1 MSYKHVKI
9 PEVGSKISVNDDL
22 SLNVPDD
29 PIIPFIEGDGIGIDI
44 SPVMIKVID
53 AAVEKA
59 YSGQKKISWME
70 VYCGEKSVKT
80 YGEDTWMP
88 DETID
93 AIKEYSIGI
102 KGPLTTP
109 IGGGIRS
116 LNIIDFEVIYIYII

>member
-9 PEVGSKISVNDDL
+9 PEVGSKITVNDDL

-70 VYCGEKSVKT
+70 VY
-80 YGEDTWMP
+80 
-88 DETID
+88 
-93 AIKEYSIGI
+93 
-102 KGPLTTP
+102 L
-109 IGGGIRS
+109 S
-116 LNIIDFEVIYIYII
+116 LIHI

>member
-9 PEVGSKISVNDDL
+9 PEVGSKITVNDDL

-70 VYCGEKSVKT
+70 VYCGEKSGRV
-80 YGEDTWMP
+80 
-88 DETID
+88 
-93 AIKEYSIGI
+93 
-102 KGPLTTP
+102 
-109 IGGGIRS
+109 IRR
-116 LNIIDFEVIYIYII
+116 